1 MDEFL
6 KILDKLEPLIL
17 VVIPTLFGIWIKT
30 ANKVKEKNETYKKA
44 VKKKSL
50 EKYDMWEHEES
61 RRVIA
66 KIKELCRVYKDR
78 SKADEVMYIQ
88 LENGTVA
95 TSRLCN
101 MFLTCLAED
110 DRYSTIPKKIRKL
123 QRVPYSQLS
132 EWVEEVTT
140 HECVISD
147 VQGEH
152 MRVEEPFFDDV
163 GSHLSETVHDKDGYL
178 IGVVVF
184 NYSQKDFNEA
194 EKEKQIDFLRQ
205 FQASVESVFISY
217 HVSRQDMKKQLH
229 LDTEDILNENDG
241 GEDDE

>member
-1 MDEFL
+1 
-6 KILDKLEPLIL
+6 
-17 VVIPTLFGIWIKT
+17 
-30 ANKVKEKNETYKKA
+30 
-44 VKKKSL
+44 
-50 EKYDMWEHEES
+50 
-61 RRVIA
+61 
-66 KIKELCRVYKDR
+66 
-78 SKADEVMYIQ
+78 
-88 LENGTVA
+88 
-95 TSRLCN
+95 
-101 MFLTCLAED
+101 
-110 DRYSTIPKKIRKL
+110 
-123 QRVPYSQLS
+123 
-132 EWVEEVTT
+132 
-140 HECVISD
+140 
-147 VQGEH
+147 

-194 EKEKQIDFLRQ
+194 DKEKQIDFLRQ